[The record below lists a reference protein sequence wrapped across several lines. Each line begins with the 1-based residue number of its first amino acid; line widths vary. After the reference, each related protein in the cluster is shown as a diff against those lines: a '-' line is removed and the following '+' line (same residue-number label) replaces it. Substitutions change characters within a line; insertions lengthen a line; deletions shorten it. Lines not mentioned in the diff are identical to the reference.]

1 MGGKMLC
8 TLHWDAQ
15 SLEQE
20 GDRESLQGTVCV
32 QFFNLYL
39 QERGEGSAAA
49 VRVVRCLLQNTAENH
64 LKALSWLP
72 PQKAIKL

>member
-39 QERGEGSAAA
+39 QE
-49 VRVVRCLLQNTAENH
+49 
-64 LKALSWLP
+64 
-72 PQKAIKL
+72 